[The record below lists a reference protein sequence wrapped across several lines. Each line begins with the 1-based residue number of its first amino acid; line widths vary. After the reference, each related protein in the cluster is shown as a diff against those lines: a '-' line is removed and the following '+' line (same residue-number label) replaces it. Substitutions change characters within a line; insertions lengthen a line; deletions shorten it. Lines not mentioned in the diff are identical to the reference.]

1 MKLPAATTGGTRAR
15 HIFIIITII
24 IIIIYSS
31 SSSLLIHHMTHIHNH
46 LQPLIAGMVSFPRK
60 PLEAKKCTMNVPKIK
75 KMTKS
80 LLNFKKYLFPGCSP
94 ETLFEAGEQRGA
106 ERGGGGGVGWSSQL
120 CWWWWWSLSSSRF
133 RSGLHWGLMMMMMMV
148 MIISVMI

>member
-15 HIFIIITII
+15 HIFSIIT
-24 IIIIYSS
+24 IIIYSS

-106 ERGGGGGVGWSSQL
+106 ERGGGGGFRWSSRL
-120 CWWWWWSLSSSRF
+120 YRWSSSWLRSSRF